1 MMLPT
6 KDLPQIIPVF
16 PLPGALLLPRGRLPL
31 QIFEPRYIS
40 MVDDALRTNRVIG
53 MVQPAEARDTKPTLY
68 PTGCIGRLISWNE
81 TSDNRY
87 MIALLGLSRF
97 RIVQELDSA
106 TPYRQ
111 VKADYKPFA
120 MDLIPSDDEKDVDR
134 KRLAASIKTFFKQ
147 REMENFWPSMEHF
160 PGEILINSLS
170 MLCPFPPAEKQAL
183 LEAATLAERAHLLTA
198 LIEMTTAS
206 NGGPAGALQ

>member
-1 MMLPT
+1 MILLT

-31 QIFEPRYIS
+31 QIFEPRYIA

-53 MVQPAEARDTKPTLY
+53 MVQPIEKKDTKPALY
-68 PTGCIGRLISWNE
+68 PTGCIGRIISWSESN
-81 TSDNRY
+81 DNRY
-87 MIALLGLSRF
+87 MIALMGLSRF
-97 RIVQELDSA
+97 RIVQELE
-106 TPYRQ
+106 TTTQYRQ
-111 VKADYKPFA
+111 VKADYRPFA
-120 MDLIPSDDEKDVDR
+120 LDLTPSDDEKDVDR

-183 LEAATLAERAHLLTA
+183 LEAPSVAERAHLLTA

-206 NGGPAGALQ
+206 KGGPAGALQ